1 MIRVRLV
8 QEIIPH
14 YRIPVFENLAAR
26 PEIDLTIHADLS
38 EGAGSLKGESHVP
51 GCRLEHFSERTLGP
65 LLWDS
70 QIVSIAAQPSDVLIL
85 PWRTR
90 SLFSSK
96 AIRTARRSGAGVV
109 LWGHGLS
116 KYDNA
121 FRRVLRTRFLKKVD
135 ALLFYDPVTAKKFVS
150 DDLPAEN
157 LFAASNAIDQRPI
170 QQAIKAWEDEPG
182 KLEAFQKKEGLDPDH
197 TTIFIS
203 RIEPDKKLD
212 LLLDGLKYALERD
225 PRMRLVVVGDGSAR
239 AEAEAHARAIEV
251 DHAVRFLG
259 AIYDETELA
268 GWCLS
273 ACCMTYPVAVGLSVM
288 HAFGYGLPVLT
299 SDDISGH
306 NPEINAI
313 RPGENGL
320 FYKDGDPGDLG
331 RTLVEFAES
340 DERRKQLSEAARA
353 SVGPDGWCIDRM
365 VDGFV
370 ECITAV
376 NARRTS

>member
-182 KLEAFQKKEGLDPDH
+182 KLEAFQKKEELDPDH
-197 TTIFIS
+197 TAIFIS

-212 LLLDGLKYALERD
+212 LLLDGLKHALERD
-225 PRMRLVVVGDGSAR
+225 PRMRLVVVGDGLAR

-299 SDDISGH
+299 SDAISGH

-331 RTLVEFAES
+331 RTLFEFAES
-340 DERRKQLSEAARA
+340 DERRKQMSDAARA

-376 NARRTS
+376 NARRMS

>member
-1 MIRVRLV
+1 MIRVRLI
-8 QEIIPH
+8 QELIPH

-38 EGAGSLKGESHVP
+38 EGTTSLKGESYVP
-51 GCRLEHFSERTLGP
+51 GCRLEHFSERRLGP
-65 LLWDS
+65 FLWDS
-70 QIVSIAAQPSDVLIL
+70 QIVSISAQPCDVLIL

-90 SLFSSK
+90 SLFSSE
-96 AIRTARRSGAGVV
+96 AIRTARRSGTGVV
-109 LWGHGLS
+109 LWGHGFG
-116 KYDNA
+116 KYDNP
-121 FRRVLRTRFLKKVD
+121 FRRALRTRLLKKVD
-135 ALLFYDPVTAKKFVS
+135 ALLFYDWVTAKKFVS
-150 DDLPAEN
+150 EDLPAEKI
-157 LFAASNAIDQRPI
+157 FAAPNAIDQRPI
-170 QQAIKAWEDEPG
+170 QKAIRAWKDDPG
-182 KLEAFQKKEGLDPDH
+182 RLEAFQKKEGLDPDH
-197 TTIFIS
+197 TAIFIS
-203 RIEPDKKLD
+203 RLEPYKRLD
-212 LLLDGLKYALERD
+212 LLLDGLKHALKRD

-259 AIYDETELA
+259 AIYDEIELA

-273 ACCMTYPVAVGLSVM
+273 ACCMTFSVGVGLSVM
-288 HAFGYGLPVLT
+288 HAFGYGLPFLT

-306 NPEINAI
+306 GPEINAI
-313 RPGENGL
+313 RHGENGL
-320 FYKDGDPGDLG
+320 LYKDGDPGDLG
-331 RTLVEFAES
+331 RKLVEIAQS
-340 DERRKQLSEAARA
+340 DDRRRQLSDAAQA

>member
-1 MIRVRLV
+1 MIRVRLI

-14 YRIPVFENLAAR
+14 YRVPVFENLAAR

-38 EGAGSLKGESHVP
+38 EGTTSLKGESHVP
-51 GCRLEHFSERTLGP
+51 GCRLEHFSESRLGP
-65 LLWDS
+65 FLWDS
-70 QIVSIAAQPSDVLIL
+70 QIVSISAQPCDVLIL

-109 LWGHGLS
+109 LWGHGFG
-116 KYDNA
+116 KYDNP
-121 FRRVLRTRFLKKVD
+121 FRRAVRTRLLKKVD

-150 DDLPAEN
+150 EDLPAEKI
-157 LFAASNAIDQRPI
+157 FAAPNAIDQRPI
-170 QQAIKAWEDEPG
+170 QKAIRAWKDDPG
-182 KLEAFQKKEGLDPDH
+182 RLEAFQKKEGLDPDH
-197 TTIFIS
+197 TAIFIS
-203 RIEPDKKLD
+203 RLEPYKKLD
-212 LLLDGLKYALERD
+212 LLLDGLKHALKHE
-225 PRMRLVVVGDGSAR
+225 PRMRLVLVGDGSAR
-239 AEAEAHARAIEV
+239 AEAEAHARAIGV

-273 ACCMTYPVAVGLSVM
+273 ACCMAFSVGVGLSVM
-288 HAFGYGLPVLT
+288 HAFGYGLPFLT

-306 NPEINAI
+306 GPEINAI
-313 RPGENGL
+313 RHGENGL
-320 FYKDGDPGDLG
+320 LYKDGDSGDLG
-331 RTLVEFAES
+331 RKLVEFAQS
-340 DERRKQLSEAARA
+340 DERRRELSEAARA